1 MAWPFL
7 DHPPL
12 GSTPAHQ
19 FRAVSEPLG
28 LLFAGMYYPGTEQMT
43 PFIAILIDGGYF
55 LKRLSAVLGPAY
67 DRSVAATVDALVR
80 TCRAHVLRLVGLDK
94 GSPSGKGWRQYVYR
108 IFYYDAMPYVGKSE
122 HPLTRRPI
130 DFAHTDPARFREE
143 LFQRLRRER
152 KVALRL
158 GEVIRERGWHLRDQ
172 EAQRILRT
180 KRLLETLIAEPTGAG
195 EQVSES
201 QSRAIG
207 EIAALW
213 SPIDEN
219 AVSLGLRQ
227 KGVDMRLGLD
237 IASMALKKQAR
248 TMVLVAGDS
257 DFVPAAKLA
266 RREGVEFILDPM
278 WRSVRPDLFEHIDG
292 LQSGLPRPK
301 EPNSAN
307 TPIPTA
313 VSGGPTGT
321 TTTPSATPPQSVP
334 DERG

>member
-195 EQVSES
+195 
-201 QSRAIG
+201 
-207 EIAALW
+207 
-213 SPIDEN
+213 
-219 AVSLGLRQ
+219 
-227 KGVDMRLGLD
+227 
-237 IASMALKKQAR
+237 
-248 TMVLVAGDS
+248 DS

-307 TPIPTA
+307 TPIPTT
-313 VSGGPTGT
+313 VSDGPTGK
-321 TTTPSATPPQSVP
+321 TTTPIATPPQSVP